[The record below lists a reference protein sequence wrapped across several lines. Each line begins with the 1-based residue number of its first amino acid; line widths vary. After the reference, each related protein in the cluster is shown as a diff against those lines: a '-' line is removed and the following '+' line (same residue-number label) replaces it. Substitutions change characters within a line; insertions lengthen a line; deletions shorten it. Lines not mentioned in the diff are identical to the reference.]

1 MRSLANMQTWK
12 SRSFDLPRHSNCICL
27 WLERCLHELLRA
39 PHWKFLLCDGIHWRC
54 HSMEV
59 ATTVLALSGPGD
71 YRYSNTMPAIRT
83 LPGCRTCSILEQ
95 RAPLPRL
102 ACPQV
107 ASGFC
112 AVPQGIRRWFIWG
125 NCCSNYNR
133 SCGATN
139 GGRPLTVIVLWV
151 SWNLTSQQF
160 YFLETILLLA

>member
-1 MRSLANMQTWK
+1 MPT
-12 SRSFDLPRHSNCICL
+12 
-27 WLERCLHELLRA
+27 RA
-39 PHWKFLLCDGIHWRC
+39 PTSSSLKSSSVWR
-54 HSMEV
+54 HPLTMSFYGGSNNR
-59 ATTVLALSGPGD
+59 TGTVQTSWQQQWYWHCLQPGD
-71 YRYSNTMPAIRT
+71 YRYYNTTPATQT

-112 AVPQGIRRWFIWG
+112 AVPQGIRRWLIWG
-125 NCCSNYNR
+125 LCCSNYNR